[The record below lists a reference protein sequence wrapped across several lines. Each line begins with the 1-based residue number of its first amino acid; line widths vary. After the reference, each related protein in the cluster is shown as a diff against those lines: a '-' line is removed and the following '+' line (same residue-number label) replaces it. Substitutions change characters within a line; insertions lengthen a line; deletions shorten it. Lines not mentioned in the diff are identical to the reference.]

1 MNYMNRCL
9 YSGLDKYGIFV
20 FHLLTGPTDQA
31 VGNFTKSNEFF

>member
-1 MNYMNRCL
+1 MNICITVCIL
-9 YSGLDKYGIFV
+9 GLLIDFFV